1 MAQRWRSRARRDPD
15 VDEEEGSPPERR
27 RRAARSGS
35 DDEEAGNEDL
45 SLEIVARAARRRRRQ
60 REASAGFAAD
70 AFSSGDEI
78 DEDAVVE
85 LGEADPSSRKRR
97 KEKEKKKRRKE
108 KRKQRK
114 GAPPEGSASTAA
126 ADKEESQ
133 VAGTQEAQT
142 GTAESVLTEDGP
154 DAPLSDNIVLRK
166 LLRIPRYFDPGETL
180 LETCFNCGEEG
191 HVAVNCPM
199 EKRKRPCF
207 VCGLFGHNSKQCT
220 QVGLPSSKA
229 LLLGDLGMVK
239 TVSSAKKEVILRKT
253 ALKSTIGILNSLLF
267 VYDVENQVM
276 ICLDVPMIIHA
287 MMLRKV
293 IYVALTSLIF
303 VQKKLVVIIVPNLVI
318 LGCAKQRR
326 EVSTAATPTLCYKC
340 GEEGHFARGCTKN
353 TKSDRMNG
361 ESSAYSRKKGKGKK
375 DFGTRSAPH
384 DARKTSKRKSPLF
397 EERRNSSHF
406 KSKARGGW
414 IADDADDQPY
424 KKYKPNVWASPST
437 PKKQYNNHQ
446 FSSGGDY
453 STPQSSRWQKHG
465 FASPSATYSP
475 NARKHSFSSSRF
487 ASNTHVRRV
496 HRCHLRTS
504 AVLRDR
510 RGEGEGGRRDKAE
523 KMV

>member
-15 VDEEEGSPPERR
+15 
-27 RRAARSGS
+27 
-35 DDEEAGNEDL
+35 
-45 SLEIVARAARRRRRQ
+45 
-60 REASAGFAAD
+60 ASAGFAAD

-97 KEKEKKKRRKE
+97 KEKKKRRKE

-114 GAPPEGSASTAA
+114 GAPSEGSPSTAA
-126 ADKEESQ
+126 ADKESQ
-133 VAGTQEAQT
+133 VAGTQEGQT
-142 GTAESVLTEDGP
+142 GTAQSVLTEDGS
-154 DAPLSDNIVLRK
+154 DVPLSDNIVLRK

-220 QVGLPSSKA
+220 QGQDCFICKKGGHIAKDCPEKHNRNTQQSTFCLRCGESGHDMFGCANDYPC
-229 LLLGDLGMVK
+229 DDVK
-239 TVSSAKKEVILRKT
+239 EIKCYVCNQKGHLCCADFSDICPKEVSCYNCAQPGHT
-253 ALKSTIGILNSLLF
+253 G
-267 VYDVENQVM
+267 
-276 ICLDVPMIIHA
+276 
-287 MMLRKV
+287 
-293 IYVALTSLIF
+293 
-303 VQKKLVVIIVPNLVI
+303 

-326 EVSTAATPTLCYKC
+326 EASTAATPTLCYKC

-361 ESSAYSRKKGKGKK
+361 ESSAYSWKKGKGKK

-465 FASPSATYSP
+465 FASPRATYSP
-475 NARKHSFSSSRF
+475 NTRKHSFSSSRF
-487 ASNTHVRRV
+487 ASNTHVRF
-496 HRCHLRTS
+496 
-504 AVLRDR
+504 
-510 RGEGEGGRRDKAE
+510 GRS
-523 KMV
+523 

>member
-15 VDEEEGSPPERR
+15 VDDEEGSPPERR
-27 RRAARSGS
+27 RRGARSGS

-45 SLEIVARAARRRRRQ
+45 SLEIVARAARRRRR

-97 KEKEKKKRRKE
+97 KEKKKRRKE

-114 GAPPEGSASTAA
+114 GAPPEGSPSTAA
-126 ADKEESQ
+126 ADKESQ
-133 VAGTQEAQT
+133 VAGTQEGQT
-142 GTAESVLTEDGP
+142 GTAQSVLTEDGP
-154 DAPLSDNIVLRK
+154 DVPLSDNIVLRK

-220 QVGLPSSKA
+220 QEIKCYVCNQKGHLCCADFSDICP
-229 LLLGDLGMVK
+229 
-239 TVSSAKKEVILRKT
+239 KEVSCYNCAQPGHT
-253 ALKSTIGILNSLLF
+253 G
-267 VYDVENQVM
+267 
-276 ICLDVPMIIHA
+276 
-287 MMLRKV
+287 
-293 IYVALTSLIF
+293 
-303 VQKKLVVIIVPNLVI
+303 

-326 EVSTAATPTLCYKC
+326 EASTAATPTLCYKC

-384 DARKTSKRKSPLF
+384 DARKTNKRKNPLF

-414 IADDADDQPY
+414 IADDVDDQPY

-446 FSSGGDY
+446 FSSGGDH

-475 NARKHSFSSSRF
+475 NTRKHSFSSSRF
-487 ASNTHVRRV
+487 ASNTHVRF
-496 HRCHLRTS
+496 
-504 AVLRDR
+504 
-510 RGEGEGGRRDKAE
+510 GRS
-523 KMV
+523 

>member
-220 QVGLPSSKA
+220 QGQDCFICKKGGHIAKDCPEKHNRNTQQSTFCLRCGESGHDMFGCANDYPR
-229 LLLGDLGMVK
+229 DDVK
-239 TVSSAKKEVILRKT
+239 EIKCYVCNQKGHLCCADFSDICPKEVSCYNCAQPGHT
-253 ALKSTIGILNSLLF
+253 G
-267 VYDVENQVM
+267 
-276 ICLDVPMIIHA
+276 
-287 MMLRKV
+287 
-293 IYVALTSLIF
+293 
-303 VQKKLVVIIVPNLVI
+303 

-487 ASNTHVRRV
+487 ASNTHVRF
-496 HRCHLRTS
+496 
-504 AVLRDR
+504 
-510 RGEGEGGRRDKAE
+510 GRS
-523 KMV
+523 

>member
-15 VDEEEGSPPERR
+15 VDDEEGSPPERR
-27 RRAARSGS
+27 RRGARSGS

-45 SLEIVARAARRRRRQ
+45 SLEIVARAARRRRR

-97 KEKEKKKRRKE
+97 KEKKKRRKE

-114 GAPPEGSASTAA
+114 GAPPEGSPSTAA
-126 ADKEESQ
+126 ADKEVHSQ
-133 VAGTQEAQT
+133 VAGTQEGQT
-142 GTAESVLTEDGP
+142 GTAQSVLTEDGS
-154 DAPLSDNIVLRK
+154 DVPLSDNIVLRK

-220 QVGLPSSKA
+220 QGQDCFICKKGGHIAKDCPEKHNRNTQQSTFCLRCGESGHDMFGCANDYPC
-229 LLLGDLGMVK
+229 DDVK
-239 TVSSAKKEVILRKT
+239 EIKCYVCNQKGHLCCADFSDICPKEVSCYNCAQPGHT
-253 ALKSTIGILNSLLF
+253 G
-267 VYDVENQVM
+267 
-276 ICLDVPMIIHA
+276 
-287 MMLRKV
+287 
-293 IYVALTSLIF
+293 
-303 VQKKLVVIIVPNLVI
+303 

-326 EVSTAATPTLCYKC
+326 EASTTATPTLCYKC

-361 ESSAYSRKKGKGKK
+361 ESSAYSWKKGKGKK

-465 FASPSATYSP
+465 FASPRATYSP
-475 NARKHSFSSSRF
+475 NTRKHSFSSSRF
-487 ASNTHVRRV
+487 ASNTHVRF
-496 HRCHLRTS
+496 
-504 AVLRDR
+504 
-510 RGEGEGGRRDKAE
+510 GRS
-523 KMV
+523 